1 MDDPR
6 RARKSLRL
14 AIFAIVA
21 LGAAYF
27 AQGGGMNPN
36 SRYDLTRAIVVHRAF
51 AIDAYQNNT
60 IDKAFRGDHFYSD
73 KAPGLSFAAVP
84 VFAVERAFVKSKVS
98 VAPATLELHAL
109 TFLVVGLASAG
120 AAVLL
125 LWLLESL
132 GFSASASSVTALAWT
147 LGTNAFG
154 YATLFMAHQFVAS
167 LLVASFALARMARPA
182 PDGSPASPRRSLA
195 LLAASGLTAAWAA
208 ISEFPAAPIGI
219 LAFAH
224 ALHAV
229 GVRRV
234 WAFVAGTLA
243 PFALLA
249 TFNTRCFGSPFA
261 LGYSNLADE
270 RFRKVI
276 EGGVMGFSTP
286 KLDVIVKLLID
297 EGRGLLPLSPFL
309 LLAIPGFVAMVRDRA
324 LRPIALVSA
333 GVCTYGILLFSSYPL
348 WHGGA
353 AMGPRYLVPM
363 LPFAMPMVAAGLAW
377 IGRLQ
382 PRARGVGG
390 AVAGALV
397 GASIVICTM
406 TVAVMPELPDVRFPA
421 PPFADLGRIDMQRS
435 LRDFVIPMFVRGR
448 LSEKGV
454 DRDGSIGFSSLAPG
468 HERDALNLGELAGLH
483 GLASLLPLG
492 LAWAALGAVAWRAAR
507 RCDGAQLPR

>member
-1 MDDPR
+1 MDDPG

-14 AIFAIVA
+14 AIFAMVA
-21 LGAAYF
+21 FGAAYF

-36 SRYDLTRAIVVHRAF
+36 SRYDLTRAIVVHHGF
-51 AIDAYQNNT
+51 AIDAYQRNT
-60 IDKAFRGDHFYSD
+60 IDKAFRGEHFYSD

-84 VFAVERAFVKSKVS
+84 VFAVERAFVKSKAVD
-98 VAPATLELHAL
+98 APATLELHLL

-125 LWLLESL
+125 LGLLESL
-132 GFSASASSVTALAWT
+132 GFGTIASSVTVLAWT

-154 YATLFMAHQFVAS
+154 YATLFMAHQLAAS
-167 LLVASFALARMARPA
+167 LLVASFALARMARTA
-182 PDGSPASPRRSLA
+182 HVTREASPRRRHGLLA
-195 LLAASGLTAAWAA
+195 LSGLTAAWAT
-208 ISEFPAAPIGI
+208 ISEFPVAPIGV

-229 GVRRV
+229 GLRRV
-234 WAFVAGTLA
+234 WAFVVGTLP

-249 TFNTRCFGSPFA
+249 FFNARCFGSPFA

-286 KLDVIVKLLID
+286 KLEVIVRLLVD

-309 LLAIPGFVAMVRDRA
+309 LLALPGLVVMLRDRA
-324 LRPIALVSA
+324 LRPIAIAST
-333 GVCTYGILLFSSYPL
+333 GVCAYGLLLFSSYPL

-353 AMGPRYLVPM
+353 AMGARYLVPM
-363 LPFAMPMVAAGLAW
+363 LPFAMPLVAAGLDW
-377 IGRLQ
+377 IGTLRS
-382 PRARGVGG
+382 RARSVGV
-390 AVAGALV
+390 ALAGALV
-397 GASIVICTM
+397 GASIAICTM
-406 TVAVMPELPDVRFPA
+406 TVSVMPEMLDVRFPT
-421 PPFADLGRIDMQRS
+421 PPIAELGPIDMQRP
-435 LRDFVIPMFVRGR
+435 LRDFVVPMFVRGR

-454 DRDGSIGFSSLAPG
+454 ARDGRIGFSSLSHG
-468 HERDALNLGELAGLH
+468 HERDALNLGELVGLR

-507 RCDGAQLPR
+507 RCEGARLPR